1 MIRYALLTV
10 LLVFFL
16 SACKQDKKESTTT
29 TATQTPEKL
38 PIASLTKLAGK
49 IGDSLAV
56 HLSEAVSDL
65 KISIDGTASTGFR
78 QQKDTLRIKANAPK
92 TGWHQLIVSG
102 LNAQKTAFADTLAF
116 ELYSDITPASV
127 GFTVLQTYPH
137 EKSSFTQGLEFY
149 KGDLYEGTGQN
160 GQSKLM
166 KVDLKTGK
174 PIQSR
179 PIDAQ
184 YFGEGIT
191 IVNDKIYQLTWT
203 SGVCFQYTM
212 DFTPVTTFNYHTQG
226 WGLTHR
232 DTTLIMSDGSN
243 KLYFLTSTFQKTAEI
258 AVYDD
263 KGPVVNLNELEYAN
277 GYVYANIWQ
286 TNRIAQIDPATG
298 KVTGYL
304 DITKIIPP
312 TINATEDVLNGIAY
326 QPQERL
332 FYITGKNWPT
342 LFKVR
347 VSPSAKSSVVAGL

>member
-1 MIRYALLTV
+1 MMRYALLTV
-10 LLVFFL
+10 LILSLL
-16 SACKQDKKESTTT
+16 SACKQDKKETTT
-29 TATQTPEKL
+29 STETEMPEKL
-38 PIASLTKLAGK
+38 PVSSLVKATGN
-49 IGDSLAV
+49 IGDSLSV
-56 HLSEAVSDL
+56 HFSEAVSG
-65 KISIDGTASTGFR
+65 ISVAIDGEATKAFR
-78 QQKDTLRIKANAPK
+78 QQKDTLRLRAIAPK
-92 TGWHQLIVSG
+92 TGWHQLVISG
-102 LNAQKTAFADTLAF
+102 TDSKQAAFADTLAF
-116 ELYSDITPASV
+116 ELYSDIKPADV
-127 GFTVLQTYPH
+127 AYTVLQTFPH

-174 PIQSR
+174 AIQSR
-179 PIDAQ
+179 PLDAQ

-212 DFTPVTTFNYHTQG
+212 DFTPITTFNYHTQG
-226 WGLTHR
+226 WGLTHK

-243 KLYFLTSTFQKTAEI
+243 KLYFLTPTFQKTAEI

-263 KGPVVNLNELEYAN
+263 KGPVVNLNELEYVN
-277 GYVYANIWQ
+277 GYVFANIWQ
-286 TNRIAQIDPATG
+286 TNRIAQIDLTTG
-298 KVTGYL
+298 KVVGYL

-326 QPQERL
+326 LPQERL

-342 LFKVR
+342 LFKLR
-347 VSPSAKSSVVAGL
+347 VSVPGKSTPVAAL

>member
-1 MIRYALLTV
+1 MRYALLTAFS
-10 LLVFFL
+10 VFLL
-16 SACKQDKKESTTT
+16 SACKQDKKETTT
-29 TATQTPEKL
+29 STSTETTEKQ
-38 PIASLTKLAGK
+38 PIASLTKSAGR
-49 IGDSLAV
+49 IGDTLAV
-56 HLSEAVSDL
+56 HLSEAVSGVSV
-65 KISIDGTASTGFR
+65 SIDGAATTGFR
-78 QQKDTLRIKANAPK
+78 QQKDTLRIKANTPK
-92 TGWHQLIVSG
+92 TGWHQLIISG
-102 LNAQKTAFADTLAF
+102 LDAKKTAFADTLSF
-116 ELYSDITPASV
+116 EAYSDIKPADV
-127 GFTVLQTYPH
+127 DYTVLQTYPH

-174 PIQSR
+174 AMQSR
-179 PIDAQ
+179 PLDAQ
-184 YFGEGIT
+184 HFGEGIT

-212 DFTPVTTFNYHTQG
+212 DFTPVTSFNYHTQG
-226 WGLTHR
+226 WGLTHK

-243 KLYFLTSTFQKTAEI
+243 KLYFLTPTFRKTAEI

-263 KGPVVNLNELEYAN
+263 KGPVVNLNELEYVN

-286 TNRIAQIDPATG
+286 TNRIARIDLNTG
-298 KVTGYL
+298 KVVGYL
-304 DITKIIPP
+304 DITKTIPP

-347 VSPSAKSSVVAGL
+347 VSAPGIPASVAGL